1 MKDAKVTLFQ
11 SLFGSKGV
19 PYVFTLEQVE
29 KRIRNGKSK
38 EKIEIVRSQTTK
50 DGYDAKKKDLPVILF
65 AGEFK
70 HREKKSLKNHSG
82 LMITDYDEIF
92 SESEYNRIYET
103 LRHNPHTVM
112 LFESPSCHSG
122 IEKQKGKG
130 IKCVVR
136 IPKCDAITHE
146 RYHKEFK
153 KQFNIDYYDSS
164 NCDVSRSCFES
175 YDPNIYVN
183 YDAIEFNATLRD
195 EGFSMADRPAIIPIT
210 EEMVIIERIMKW
222 DWKRDYV
229 EGERNNFIFDLAGV
243 FCEYG
248 ISQTSA
254 EGYISNKVVNDD
266 IGQTELKNAIKSAY
280 KKRQFNSR
288 YFEDYA
294 KLDRIKSDLNKGK
307 KYVIENHGIDEKT
320 FYEIKENIEHE
331 DFWFYDEDSKGN
343 TKIKIDPLRYKL
355 FLENS
360 GFKKYYPNNNQSVK
374 SNWVYIES
382 NKVVETSVEKMKD
395 YVLDY
400 LLQNRKNDVW
410 SYCAGYQNLFSEN
423 YLTILGSIELMLL
436 KDKKDTSYIAF
447 NNGIL
452 EIKKDSAKIVDYI
465 DIDGYVWKSHI
476 VNRDYTCVKNNDND
490 YKKFIH
496 NISNGHPLAIECTIG
511 YLLCNYK
518 NKVNNKAVILN
529 DEVMTDNPEGG
540 TGKGVFIQ
548 GIKQIRKVSIL
559 DGKTFDDKKSF
570 PYQTV
575 SPETSILVFDDVK
588 KNFDFESKFSIVT
601 EGLTLE
607 RKGKDAVKLPVEDS
621 PKMVIST
628 NYAIR
633 GEGNS
638 HDRRRHE
645 IEIAQYYGKNKTPYD
660 DFGRQLFDDWN
671 DDDWIRFDNYM
682 VECIQKFLKHG
693 LIVQESNN
701 KEKRR
706 FISTTCMEFHEWME
720 DMHNF
725 PYNVRV
731 LKKTAYDDFVSEY
744 QDYKRLSRKR
754 FHNWVEKF
762 AEYKGYKFS
771 QGNDKDIGGRY
782 FEIKTND
789 IEPQQD
795 EIPF

>member
-1 MKDAKVTLFQ
+1 
-11 SLFGSKGV
+11 
-19 PYVFTLEQVE
+19 
-29 KRIRNGKSK
+29 
-38 EKIEIVRSQTTK
+38 
-50 DGYDAKKKDLPVILF
+50 
-65 AGEFK
+65 
-70 HREKKSLKNHSG
+70 
-82 LMITDYDEIF
+82 
-92 SESEYNRIYET
+92 
-103 LRHNPHTVM
+103 
-112 LFESPSCHSG
+112 
-122 IEKQKGKG
+122 
-130 IKCVVR
+130 
-136 IPKCDAITHE
+136 
-146 RYHKEFK
+146 
-153 KQFNIDYYDSS
+153 YDSS

-183 YDAIEFNATLRD
+183 YNAIEFNPTLRD

-452 EIKKDSAKIVDYI
+452 EIKKDSA
-465 DIDGYVWKSHI
+465 
-476 VNRDYTCVKNNDND
+476 
-490 YKKFIH
+490 
-496 NISNGHPLAIECTIG
+496 
-511 YLLCNYK
+511 
-518 NKVNNKAVILN
+518 
-529 DEVMTDNPEGG
+529 
-540 TGKGVFIQ
+540 
-548 GIKQIRKVSIL
+548 
-559 DGKTFDDKKSF
+559 
-570 PYQTV
+570 
-575 SPETSILVFDDVK
+575 
-588 KNFDFESKFSIVT
+588 
-601 EGLTLE
+601 
-607 RKGKDAVKLPVEDS
+607 
-621 PKMVIST
+621 
-628 NYAIR
+628 
-633 GEGNS
+633 
-638 HDRRRHE
+638 
-645 IEIAQYYGKNKTPYD
+645 
-660 DFGRQLFDDWN
+660 
-671 DDDWIRFDNYM
+671 
-682 VECIQKFLKHG
+682 
-693 LIVQESNN
+693 
-701 KEKRR
+701 
-706 FISTTCMEFHEWME
+706 
-720 DMHNF
+720 
-725 PYNVRV
+725 
-731 LKKTAYDDFVSEY
+731 
-744 QDYKRLSRKR
+744 
-754 FHNWVEKF
+754 
-762 AEYKGYKFS
+762 
-771 QGNDKDIGGRY
+771 
-782 FEIKTND
+782 
-789 IEPQQD
+789 
-795 EIPF
+795 